1 MTTHDTALLDDTL
14 VNCLERRLDVLL
26 HTQRTDTLTL
36 EGRVEISRI
45 SEALAGRTE
54 PAPRAILMTGMP
66 GAGKTT
72 LARALEQ
79 AGMVR
84 LCPDEE
90 MFRRYGH
97 YGRDFPRG
105 QFRIREA
112 PVLKDIALELQELLA
127 AGRDVVVDH
136 GFWTPEERGQW
147 ASNVIEAGGVPV
159 LVYLP
164 VAHKVRWERIR
175 ERNARSLI
183 DANSIEFSEEDLLR
197 FAGRFHPPTASEP
210 HTVYDGA
217 PERVLAEL
225 RRARPST
232 EQTGLDVPKST
243 TTRDPR
249 STHRP

>member
-1 MTTHDTALLDDTL
+1 MTERDGLLLDDTL
-14 VNCLERRLDVLL
+14 VNCLERRLGVLL
-26 HTQRTDTLTL
+26 YAEHTDTLTL
-36 EGRVEISRI
+36 EGRFEINRI
-45 SEALAGRTE
+45 SEALAGRPG

-72 LARALEQ
+72 LARTLEQ

-105 QFRIREA
+105 QFRVREA

-147 ASNVIEAGGVPV
+147 AATVMEAGGVPV

-164 VAHKVRWERIR
+164 VPHEERWDRIR
-175 ERNARSLI
+175 ERNAKSLV

-197 FAGRFHPPTASEP
+197 FAGRFHPPTDAEP
-210 HTVYDGA
+210 HIVYDGA
-217 PERVLAEL
+217 QEHVLAEL
-225 RRARPST
+225 RRACPSAD
-232 EQTGLDVPKST
+232 GGP
-243 TTRDPR
+243 
-249 STHRP
+249 H